1 MTEAEKQEEGRRLA
15 RQCLSTFLPP
25 DDLYISGLAL
35 IEMVATWLSAVPEE
49 GRPAVYMEWLRLL
62 HVDFIKND
70 VLMIKAVVEEPNEP
84 SHSPDTMH

>member
-1 MTEAEKQEEGRRLA
+1 MTEAEKREEGRRLA

-25 DDLYISGLAL
+25 DNLYVTGLAL

-49 GRPAVYMEWLRLL
+49 GRPEVYMEWLRLL

-70 VLMIKAVVEEPNEP
+70 VLMIKAIPEEAYESP
-84 SHSPDTMH
+84 SNAVH